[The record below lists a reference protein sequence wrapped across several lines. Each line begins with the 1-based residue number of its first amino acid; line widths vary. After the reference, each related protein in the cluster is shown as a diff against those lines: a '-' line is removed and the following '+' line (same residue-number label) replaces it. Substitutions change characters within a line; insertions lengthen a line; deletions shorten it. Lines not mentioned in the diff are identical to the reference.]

1 MASGSGK
8 QDMLERVFEHH
19 QAMSGAHTTST
30 GERRPS
36 TTAEAGASGANPS
49 STQITTS
56 SDLPCTRVKPAPP
69 GSCYWFAD
77 EAALAK
83 VKGYP
88 RTPFDGPSSR
98 TAEVGVDTIQRTP
111 SSEAC

>member
-1 MASGSGK
+1 MTSGSGK

-36 TTAEAGASGANPS
+36 MAGHEAGSSGSAPSSSSITTA
-49 STQITTS
+49 
-56 SDLPCTRVKPAPP
+56 SDLPCTRVKPISP
-69 GSCYWFAD
+69 GHVYWFAD

-83 VKGYP
+83 VSKAYP
-88 RTPFDGPSSR
+88 RTPFDGAPS
-98 TAEVGVDTIQRTP
+98 AVLPGADVQAAD
-111 SSEAC
+111 AKL